1 MSGIFWKR
9 GRKNCQSDPET
20 DKYTRCLSR
29 IPNSTSSQK
38 HVCTRILQNPT
49 NLWDGDGNE
58 LCVLVNES
66 SNLSASLMLFS
77 FLPAPPPW
85 RRAQPIC
92 AVCWK
97 HFPEDNNLPCYGG
110 ANDKEGISSNR
121 LVLLYLCLGTVDQ
134 RTEVQMTQKYLR
146 NEIMY
151 VTRQRT
157 TVRNSG

>member
-85 RRAQPIC
+85 RRARPIC
-92 AVCWK
+92 AACWK
-97 HFPEDNNLPCYGG
+97 HFPEEFASMIRKVSAQIDWFFCIFVLV
-110 ANDKEGISSNR
+110 ADQHRSSNDTKISQVWNHVR
-121 LVLLYLCLGTVDQ
+121 TCNSIWEHLY
-134 RTEVQMTQKYLR
+134 RKE
-146 NEIMY
+146 
-151 VTRQRT
+151 
-157 TVRNSG
+157 